1 LIGYKCPTGY
11 DLTNNKCV
19 KVLAGDKVKAT
30 KTNDPDI
37 DVTYKW
43 SDKKSEAGWTWTGE
57 TKEM

>member
-1 LIGYKCPTGY
+1 
-11 DLTNNKCV
+11 LTNNKCV